1 LDSQSSP
8 VSYSTI
14 LNCLIKVAKQRLTAK
29 QKIILEE
36 LRDNSKNATQLVEH
50 LANKLYCSKSALWNN
65 LRELKETGLVSQNN
79 GDACRLTQLG
89 TIISQRL
96 RGEKQ

>member
-1 LDSQSSP
+1 M
-8 VSYSTI
+8 
-14 LNCLIKVAKQRLTAK
+14 NCLIKVAKQRLTAK
-29 QKIILEE
+29 QKIILCE
-36 LRDNSKNATQLVEH
+36 LEDNTRNATQLVEY

-65 LRELKETGLVSQNN
+65 LRELKEISLVSQNN

-96 RGEKQ
+96 RGEGGKVK